1 MKWNF
6 TFFSY
11 NVIKIHV
18 YFTSEIAQQPLESDL
33 QNGMRARNKPLWSE
47 KTGEHELTFYLVS
60 EGGAALSLMF

>member
-6 TFFSY
+6 TFFSF

-18 YFTSEIAQQPLESDL
+18 YFTSEIAQQPLKSGL
-33 QNGMRARNKPLWSE
+33 QNSMRAWNKPLWSE

-60 EGGAALSLMF
+60 EGGPALSLMF